1 MGKKPP
7 PPEPPFWEQPVTAY
21 LGLESSY
28 GLNELAVF
36 ELGLLVAFFGALVAV
51 RAYGNRTPM
60 LTSATLNMRSLNR
73 VNIFKECFL
82 GYVNA
87 GMLEP
92 LLALSSGEY
101 DITAKSAIINAC
113 QLLGLF
119 SWLYLLTD
127 AFDFTDTQQS
137 FVYWSRVLGK
147 PGRPADKTRAAL
159 AKLPAGLP
167 PSTVPPKPR
176 IIGKNT
182 FDRIVAP
189 PPSPS
194 KIPPPPGSPQGR
206 AADLA
211 GSAGGRAA
219 ESSLFK
225 KHSIVPTKADGT
237 KLPGWLKVHGT
248 AANESDGLRGSF
260 TADLSLWFMLA
271 CSFAAVCGV
280 VSHRDVIHSHAVII
294 LWVILHHMTR
304 AATAWRGTGYL
315 HTLFTPS
322 AALLPLEYCLNLTDQ
337 EMVGDDGLDDLAEW
351 REFIERET
359 GVKLTIVV

>member
-1 MGKKPP
+1 MRRAT
-7 PPEPPFWEQPVTAY
+7 VLA
-21 LGLESSY
+21 LL
-28 GLNELAVF
+28 LAVCGAHACTTV
-36 ELGLLVAFFGALVAV
+36 LAGKRATADGSTLLLHTDDCGECDFRLARVHPAAADAAAPVLRFKSTYPREV
-51 RAYGNRTPM
+51 
-60 LTSATLNMRSLNR
+60 SA
-73 VNIFKECFL
+73 
-82 GYVNA
+82 
-87 GMLEP
+87 
-92 LLALSSGEY
+92 
-101 DITAKSAIINAC
+101 
-113 QLLGLF
+113 
-119 SWLYLLTD
+119 
-127 AFDFTDTQQS
+127 
-137 FVYWSRVLGK
+137 
-147 PGRPADKTRAAL
+147 RAATYAPDYL
-159 AKLPAGLP
+159 DAKLPAGLP

-194 KIPPPPGSPQGR
+194 KIPAPPGSPK
-206 AADLA
+206 AAAPAGARA
-211 GSAGGRAA
+211 GSQLLGK
-219 ESSLFK
+219 FV
-225 KHSIVPTKADGT
+225 VPGTEKA
-237 KLPGWLKVHGT
+237 KLPAWLKVHGA

>member
-1 MGKKPP
+1 MCIRD
-7 PPEPPFWEQPVTAY
+7 
-21 LGLESSY
+21 S
-28 GLNELAVF
+28 
-36 ELGLLVAFFGALVAV
+36 
-51 RAYGNRTPM
+51 
-60 LTSATLNMRSLNR
+60 
-73 VNIFKECFL
+73 FL

-159 AKLPAGLP
+159 AKLPA
-167 PSTVPPKPR
+167 
-176 IIGKNT
+176 
-182 FDRIVAP
+182 
-189 PPSPS
+189 
-194 KIPPPPGSPQGR
+194 
-206 AADLA
+206 
-211 GSAGGRAA
+211 
-219 ESSLFK
+219 
-225 KHSIVPTKADGT
+225 
-237 KLPGWLKVHGT
+237 WLKVHGT

-294 LWVILHHMTR
+294 LWVLLHHMTR